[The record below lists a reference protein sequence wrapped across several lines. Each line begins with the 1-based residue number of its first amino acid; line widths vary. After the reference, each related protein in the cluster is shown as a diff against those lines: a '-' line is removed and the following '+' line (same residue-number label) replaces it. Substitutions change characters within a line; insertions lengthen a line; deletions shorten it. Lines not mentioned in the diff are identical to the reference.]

1 MQKHETSR
9 PQRKI
14 LMSAEESL
22 RDGNLEQALA
32 QLQDRIRK
40 NPSDAKLRVFLFQ
53 LLSVLGQ
60 WERALTQLNVAGE
73 LDAETLAMVQTYR
86 EALNCEA
93 LRKEIFS
100 GKRSPLIFG
109 DPEEWIALMLEALR
123 ATADGQHDRAQ
134 EIRNKAFETAP
145 ATSGSLDGQPFGWIA
160 DADPRLGP
168 LLEAIINGRYYWV
181 PYHRLHAIAIE
192 EPADLRDQVW
202 LPANLTF
209 INGGETVALLP
220 TRYPGSEDST
230 ESRIR
235 LARLTNWQE
244 VSPGAYIGLGQRML
258 ATDQAE
264 YSLMDV
270 REIILGSVN
279 V

>member
-1 MQKHETSR
+1 
-9 PQRKI
+9 
-14 LMSAEESL
+14 MSAEESL
-22 RDGNLEQALA
+22 RDGDLEQALA
-32 QLQDRIRK
+32 QLQDRVRK

-53 LLSVLGQ
+53 LLCVLGQ

-86 EALNCEA
+86 EALNCEV
-93 LRKEIFS
+93 LRKEIFA

-134 EIRNKAFETAP
+134 ETRNKAFETAP

-181 PYHRLHAIAIE
+181 PYHRLHAIVIE

-202 LPANLTF
+202 LPATLTF
-209 INGGETVALLP
+209 TNGGETVALLP

-264 YSLMDV
+264 YPLMDV
-270 REIILGSVN
+270 REIILESAN